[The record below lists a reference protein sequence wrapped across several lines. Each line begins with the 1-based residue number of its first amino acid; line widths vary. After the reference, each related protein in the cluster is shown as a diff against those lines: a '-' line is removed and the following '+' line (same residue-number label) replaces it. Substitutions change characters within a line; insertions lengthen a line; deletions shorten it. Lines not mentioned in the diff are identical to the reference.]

1 MELVGEDSLKHFAKK
16 FSSARPGLDRWLKLT
31 KAAQWKSFQ
40 DVKATFPATDYIPQ
54 NQYCFDIGG
63 NNYRLLTAISFQLG
77 VVTVLDFMSHADY
90 DKKKLNTR

>member
-1 MELVGEDSLKHFAKK
+1 MELVGEDSLKQFAKK
-16 FSSARPGLDRWLKLT
+16 YSNARPALDRWLKLT
-31 KAAQWKSFQ
+31 KAAQWNSLQ
-40 DVKATFPATDYIPQ
+40 DLKATFPATDYIPE